1 MTCEEV
7 REHLSAFLDG
17 ELDVWQRRRV
27 EAHLH
32 GCADC
37 RAAAVALEEVIAALH
52 EGPWIPDDVL
62 PTETILARLPDMA
75 RQRER
80 AINWVVLEEAGAGV
94 VAVGVVLWVG
104 LSLGP
109 VNVLFNVLASL
120 WNLLYRLVLGGP
132 PPWTSASLLGVGLVG
147 AAAVMLILNGLL
159 VCGVRRR

>member
-1 MTCEEV
+1 MSCEEV

-17 ELDVWQRRRV
+17 ELNVWQRRRV
-27 EAHLH
+27 EAHLQ

-80 AINWVVLEEAGAGV
+80 AINWVVLEEAGTGV
-94 VAVGVVLWVG
+94 LAVGVVLWVG

-109 VNVLFNVLASL
+109 VSVLFQVLASFGS
-120 WNLLYRLVLGGP
+120 LLYRLVFGGP
-132 PPWTSASLLGVGLVG
+132 PPLTSASLLGVGLVG
-147 AAAVMLILNGLL
+147 TAAAVLILNGLL
-159 VCGVRRR
+159 VCGVRRL

>member
-52 EGPWIPDDVL
+52 EGPWVSDDVL
-62 PTETILARLPDMA
+62 PTETILARLPDVA

-80 AINWVVLEEAGAGV
+80 AINRVVLAETGAGV
-94 VAVGVVLWVG
+94 LAIGVALWVG

-109 VNVLFNVLASL
+109 VNMLFQVLASL

-132 PPWTSASLLGVGLVG
+132 PPWTSAPLLGVGLVG
-147 AAAVMLILNGLL
+147 VAAVVLILNSLL
-159 VCGVRRR
+159 VFGVRRL